1 MQKVAGDPG
10 VCISAWD
17 PPPRP
22 PFSCPPVCAIRANCR
37 SADRPPMVPARYAHA
52 FAHSR
57 QLLRRQQ
64 GTATGDNSDSG
75 DSGERQRQRQQ
86 GTTAAH
92 RITGQDC
99 IASARS
105 I

>member
-10 VCISAWD
+10 VVLAHGTHH
-17 PPPRP
+17 PAP

-37 SADRPPMVPARYAHA
+37 SRHRPPMVPARYAHA

-75 DSGERQRQRQQ
+75 DSGERQR
-86 GTTAAH
+86 
-92 RITGQDC
+92 
-99 IASARS
+99 
-105 I
+105 